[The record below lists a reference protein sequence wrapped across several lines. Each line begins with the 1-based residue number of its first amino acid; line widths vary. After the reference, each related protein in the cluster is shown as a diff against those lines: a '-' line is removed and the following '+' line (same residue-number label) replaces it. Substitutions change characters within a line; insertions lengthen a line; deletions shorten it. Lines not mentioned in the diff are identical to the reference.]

1 MDLALAFK
9 EMTAQLAN
17 WIEIIA
23 ALIIG
28 FAVAQATLGAARVFF
43 TPHIPPEATDGLR
56 LGLGRWLAVALE
68 FELAADILRTAIS
81 PTWQEIGMLAAI
93 AAIRTGLN
101 YFLQVE
107 IDRDAAR
114 NRARSAIATVPG
126 GQDDAGSVPSDAT
139 NAERSPASSQ
149 RDSTAT
155 GGQHVAS

>member
-1 MDLALAFK
+1 MLSAPMRDIARVYVFGTGVMDLAQAFK

-17 WIEIIA
+17 GIEIIA

-28 FAVAQATLGAARVFF
+28 FAVAQATLRAARVFF
-43 TPHIPPEATDGLR
+43 TLHIPPEATDNLR

-101 YFLQVE
+101 YFLQLE

-114 NRARSAIATVPG
+114 NRARAAVVT
-126 GQDDAGSVPSDAT
+126 AT
-139 NAERSPASSQ
+139 NGE
-149 RDSTAT
+149 
-155 GGQHVAS
+155 